1 MAGTTRNGT
10 AARRSESRSQGH
22 LPHTRLSLSC
32 SSCSSLPRPSQL
44 QRQCDFIPPL
54 STIEQ
59 TPHRC
64 QSSHRP
70 FIRHA
75 IIPRSPP
82 RRRMPV
88 TNPAGP
94 TRTVWSDPKQKVITY
109 KNMAFIDKNTI
120 MLTHGYMAQTCPHE
134 GKGCKDRATLQ
145 PSRSRGTGYIVTQRL
160 PWGSPWPSSSWQSL
174 V

>member
-1 MAGTTRNGT
+1 MEQPRGAPKAVLRGTCPILGCLSR
-10 AARRSESRSQGH
+10 ARRA
-22 LPHTRLSLSC
+22 RLSLAPLSC
-32 SSCSSLPRPSQL
+32 SVSVTSSPPVHDRTNSAPLP
-44 QRQCDFIPPL
+44 IIA
-54 STIEQ
+54 STIH
-59 TPHRC
+59 TSC
-64 QSSHRP
+64 YYTK
-70 FIRHA
+70 
-75 IIPRSPP
+75 SPP

>member
-1 MAGTTRNGT
+1 MEQPRGAPKAVLRGTCPILGCLSR
-10 AARRSESRSQGH
+10 ARRA
-22 LPHTRLSLSC
+22 RLSLAPLSC
-32 SSCSSLPRPSQL
+32 SVSVTSS
-44 QRQCDFIPPL
+44 PPL

-64 QSSHRP
+64 QSSHQP